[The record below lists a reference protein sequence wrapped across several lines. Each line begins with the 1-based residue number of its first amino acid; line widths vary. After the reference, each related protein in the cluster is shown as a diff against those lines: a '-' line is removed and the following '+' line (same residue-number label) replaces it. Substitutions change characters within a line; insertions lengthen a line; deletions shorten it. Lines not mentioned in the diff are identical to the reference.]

1 MKFKLLSIRKGVTAV
16 NIGDYVQALASS
28 QFYPHIDGFVERDE
42 LSLYNGEECK
52 MIMNGWYMAKPENW
66 PPSDKIDPLFVA
78 FHINS
83 KVKDK
88 MLQPKSINYLKQHE
102 PIGCRDTYTRDL
114 LKAKGVDAYFSGCM
128 TLTLGQ
134 KYYSEE
140 KEDKVYFVDPYFVT
154 RWGIKSTIKGL
165 SYLIAHFIPISIIA
179 RKYPEHK
186 SFLRKC
192 MILTGFYREYRKFFS
207 KGVLVNAEYICQ
219 QDRHYNDA
227 FANDNELLKEAER
240 LIKKYAK
247 ARLVVTSRIHCA
259 LPCLGMETPVIYT
272 EDASQSEAS
281 ACRFG
286 GLRELFNVLSWSK
299 GHLVPYFDL
308 NKIDSRI
315 QLDFSNTDK
324 WKNLAENLS
333 DRCRCFLNNKR

>member
-1 MKFKLLSIRKGVTAV
+1 MMKFKLLSIRKGVPAV

-66 PPSDKIDPLFVA
+66 PPSDNIDPLFVA

-134 KYYSEE
+134 KYYSDE

-154 RWGIKSTIKGL
+154 HWDLKSTIKGL

-186 SFLRKC
+186 TFLRKC

-207 KGVLVNAEYICQ
+207 KDVLVNAEYICQ
-219 QDRHYNDA
+219 QDRYYNDA

-272 EDASQSEAS
+272 EDAAQSEAS

-286 GLRELFNVLSWSK
+286 GLRELFNVLSWNN
-299 GHLVPYFDL
+299 GHLVPDFDI
-308 NKIDSRI
+308 NRIDTI
-315 QLDFSNTDK
+315 NQLRFKNSDK
-324 WKNLAENLS
+324 WKRLANSLIEK
-333 DRCRCFLNNKR
+333 CQCFVK